1 MITLE
6 GSMSTTML
14 PPSTK
19 TANASSDE
27 RREWIRID
35 DRVLLEYR
43 LVTDPAEGPTPG
55 VPPITNEAITAA
67 IAKPTSDLLFRSGE
81 QLAQSP
87 LLPWIMKVDWL
98 LEVMVKTLA
107 KMHPEGLAIA
117 QVADVTLSGGG
128 IGFLSTRKFAVDDM
142 LRLKII
148 LPPFTPIHTTA
159 RVIRS
164 TLAKDGIQYDIA
176 SEYLELSPDDQEHL
190 IRHIIQTQAERL
202 RGRRKPTG

>member
-1 MITLE
+1 
-6 GSMSTTML
+6 MSTTIL
-14 PPSTK
+14 PPSSK
-19 TANASSDE
+19 TAKTLSDE
-27 RREWIRID
+27 RREWVRID

-43 LVTDPAEGPTPG
+43 LLTDPPEGPTLG
-55 VPPITNEAITAA
+55 LPPVSNEAITTA
-67 IAKPTSDLLFRSGE
+67 IAKPTSDLLLRSGE
-81 QLAQSP
+81 QLVQSP

-98 LEVMVKTLA
+98 LEIIVKTLA
-107 KMHPEGLAIA
+107 KMQPEGIAIA

-128 IGFLSTRKFAVDDM
+128 IGFLSPRKFSVDDM

-164 TLAKDGIQYDIA
+164 TLAKDGMQYDIA
-176 SEYLELSPDDQEHL
+176 SEYTDLSPDDQEHL

-202 RGRRKPTG
+202 RARRSHAG

>member
-1 MITLE
+1 
-6 GSMSTTML
+6 MSTTML

-19 TANASSDE
+19 TTKSLSDE

-35 DRVLLEYR
+35 DRVLFEYR
-43 LVTDPAEGPTPG
+43 LLTDPAEGPTPG
-55 VPPITNEAITAA
+55 ILPVSNEAIAAA
-67 IAKPTSDLLFRSGE
+67 IAKPTSDLLLRSGE
-81 QLAQSP
+81 QLAESP

-98 LEVMVKTLA
+98 LEVIAKQLA
-107 KMHPEGLAIA
+107 KMQPEGIAIA

-128 IGFLSTRKFAVDDM
+128 IGFLSPRNFSVDDI

-159 RVIRS
+159 CVIRS
-164 TLAKDGIQYDIA
+164 EPAKDGMQYEIA
-176 SEYLELSPDDQEHL
+176 SEFTDLSPADQEHL

-202 RGRRKPTG
+202 RGRRKQTG

>member
-1 MITLE
+1 
-6 GSMSTTML
+6 MSRTML
-14 PPSTK
+14 PPSLNT
-19 TANASSDE
+19 TETLSDE

-43 LVTDPAEGPTPG
+43 LLTDPPEGSTLGLTP
-55 VPPITNEAITAA
+55 VSNEAITTA
-67 IAKPTSDLLFRSGE
+67 IAKPTYDLLLRSGE

-98 LEVMVKTLA
+98 LEVIVKQLA
-107 KMHPEGLAIA
+107 KMQPEGIIIA

-128 IGFLSTRKFAVDDM
+128 IGFLSPRKFSVDDM

-164 TLAKDGIQYDIA
+164 TLAKDGMQYDIA
-176 SEYLELSPDDQEHL
+176 SEYTDLSSDDQEHL

-202 RGRRKPTG
+202 RARRKQTN

>member
-1 MITLE
+1 MSIT
-6 GSMSTTML
+6 MP

-19 TANASSDE
+19 TTKTLSDE
-27 RREWIRID
+27 RREWVRID

-43 LVTDPAEGPTPG
+43 LLSDPAEGPIPG
-55 VPPITNEAITAA
+55 ALPISQEAISAA
-67 IAKPTSDLLFRSGE
+67 VAKPTSDLLLRSGE

-98 LEVMVKTLA
+98 LEVIVKALA
-107 KMHPEGLAIA
+107 KMQPDGIAIA

-128 IGFLSTRKFAVDDM
+128 IGFLSPRKFAVDD
-142 LRLKII
+142 LLKLKII

-164 TLAKDGIQYDIA
+164 ALAKDGMQYDIA
-176 SEYLELSPDDQEHL
+176 SEFTDLIPDDQEHL
-190 IRHIIQTQAERL
+190 IRHIVQAQAEQL
-202 RGRRKPTG
+202 RARRKHTG

>member
-1 MITLE
+1 
-6 GSMSTTML
+6 MSTTML

-19 TANASSDE
+19 TPKSLSDE

-35 DRVLLEYR
+35 DRLLFEYR
-43 LVTDPAEGPTPG
+43 LLTDPVEGPTPG
-55 VPPITNEAITAA
+55 ILPVSNEAITAA
-67 IAKPTSDLLFRSGE
+67 IAKPTADLLFRNGE
-81 QLAQSP
+81 QLAESP

-98 LEVMVKTLA
+98 LEVIVKQLA
-107 KMHPEGLAIA
+107 KMQPEGIAIA
-117 QVADVTLSGGG
+117 QIADVTLSGGG
-128 IGFLSTRKFAVDDM
+128 IGFLSPRKFAVDDI

-164 TLAKDGIQYDIA
+164 SLAKDGMQYDIA
-176 SEYLELSPDDQEHL
+176 SEFTEISPADQEHL

-202 RGRRKPTG
+202 RGRRKQSG

>member
-1 MITLE
+1 MSRATIPPPTKITQ
-6 GSMSTTML
+6 SV
-14 PPSTK
+14 
-19 TANASSDE
+19 SDE

-43 LVTDPAEGPTPG
+43 LLTDQVEEPTRG
-55 VPPITNEAITAA
+55 IPPITNEAITAV
-67 IAKPTSDLLFRSGE
+67 IAKPTSDLLLRSGE

-98 LEVMVKTLA
+98 LEVIVKTLA
-107 KMHPEGLAIA
+107 KMQPEGIAIA

-128 IGFLSTRKFAVDDM
+128 IGFLSPRHFGVDDM
-142 LRLKII
+142 LSLKII
-148 LPPFTPIHTTA
+148 LAPFIPIHTTA

-164 TLAKDGIQYDIA
+164 TQAKDGINYEIA
-176 SEYLELSPDDQEHL
+176 TEFIQLNPDDQEHL

-202 RGRRKPTG
+202 RGRRNHMD

>member
-1 MITLE
+1 
-6 GSMSTTML
+6 ML

-19 TANASSDE
+19 TSKSLSDE

-43 LVTDPAEGPTPG
+43 LLTDPAEGLTPG
-55 VPPITNEAITAA
+55 IPPVSDEAISEAIT
-67 IAKPTSDLLFRSGE
+67 KPTADLLLRSGE
-81 QLAQSP
+81 QLAESP

-98 LEVMVKTLA
+98 LETLVKQIA
-107 KMHPEGLAIA
+107 KMQPEGVAMA

-128 IGFLSTRKFAVDDM
+128 IGFLSPRHFAVDDQ
-142 LRLKII
+142 LKLKII
-148 LPPFTPIHTTA
+148 LPPFIPIHTTA

-164 TLAKDGIQYDIA
+164 TQVKDSINYDIA
-176 SEYLELSPDDQEHL
+176 TEFVDLSPDDQDHL

-202 RGRRKPTG
+202 RGRR